1 MKDTISALM
10 DGELARGEST
20 APLQAL
26 GGEGDARETWR
37 KYHLIGDA
45 MRETRGLSPGFNTRL
60 LARLASEPTVLAPR
74 RSAVL
79 LQPSR
84 WTLMPMAASAAAVA
98 LVAGGF
104 YSLQGESP
112 VSLAKAPGSLAAS
125 APLEVQQVQV
135 APPAGA
141 DDYLLAHQGYSP
153 RNSLQGA
160 APYVRIV
167 SESRNAAS
175 KR

>member
-1 MKDTISALM
+1 VKDSISALM
-10 DGELARGEST
+10 DGELARGESA

-26 GGEGDARETWR
+26 GTEGEARETWR
-37 KYHLIGDA
+37 QYHLIGDA
-45 MRETRGLSPGFNTRL
+45 MRETRGLSPGFNARL
-60 LARLASEPTVLAPR
+60 MARLAKEPTVLAPR

-84 WTLMPMAASAAAVA
+84 WKMMPMAASAAAVA

-104 YSLQGESP
+104 YSLQGQSP
-112 VSLAKAPGSLAAS
+112 VPLAKAPGAPAS

-141 DDYLLAHQGYSP
+141 NDYLLAHQGYSP

-167 SESRNAAS
+167 SESRTAAS

>member
-1 MKDTISALM
+1 VKDTISTLM
-10 DGELARGEST
+10 DGELAHGESA

-26 GGEGDARETWR
+26 GVEGEARETWR
-37 KYHLIGDA
+37 QYHLIGDA

-60 LARLASEPTVLAPR
+60 MTRLASEPTVLAPR

-104 YSLQGESP
+104 YALQGPSP
-112 VSLAKAPGSLAAS
+112 VPLAQSGKT

-167 SESRNAAS
+167 SESRIAAS

>member
-1 MKDTISALM
+1 VKDSISALM
-10 DGELARGEST
+10 DGELARGES
-20 APLQAL
+20 AVPLQAL
-26 GGEGDARETWR
+26 AVEGEARETWR
-37 KYHLIGDA
+37 QYHLIGDA
-45 MRETRGLSPGFNTRL
+45 MRETRALSPGFNARL
-60 LARLASEPTVLAPR
+60 MARLAKEPTVLAPR

-84 WTLMPMAASAAAVA
+84 WKLMPMAASAAAVA

-104 YSLQGESP
+104 YSLQGPSSVP
-112 VSLAKAPGSLAAS
+112 LAQAPKS

-141 DDYLLAHQGYSP
+141 NDYLLAHQGYSP

-167 SESRNAAS
+167 SESRTAAS
-175 KR
+175 KP

>member
-10 DGELARGEST
+10 DGELARGDAT
-20 APLQAL
+20 ATLQSLATE
-26 GGEGDARETWR
+26 GEARETWR
-37 KYHLIGDA
+37 DFHLIGDA
-45 MRETRGLSPGFNTRL
+45 MRETPSLSPGFNARL
-60 LARLASEPTVLAPR
+60 LSRLAAEPTVLAPR
-74 RSAVL
+74 RTTAL
-79 LQPSR
+79 FHPSR
-84 WTLMPMAASAAAVA
+84 WTLMPVAASAAAVA

-104 YSLQGESP
+104 YSLQGAVP
-112 VSLAKAPGSLAAS
+112 VPLAQAPKTPA
-125 APLEVQQVQV
+125 LEVQQVQV

-167 SESRNAAS
+167 SESRSAAS